1 MAILRKSNK
10 ERYTT
15 ILQSIT
21 MDKRLSLKDLGLLVK
36 LLSLPDNWN
45 FSEKGLAK
53 ILEQDGQTS
62 IRTAIKN
69 LEEYGYLTR
78 KRERDE
84 AGKVTGVEWIITEE
98 PTATKEVENPRLENH
113 NLDNPNLETQP
124 QYNTK
129 EYNTKKINTNSF
141 KERNAKERNTTKS
154 QYGNLSYEIVEEKI
168 NNLNETEKVKDLIR
182 QIMFVNRKNNNK
194 PITSAVFSLFMQRL
208 AQVSD
213 GNEEIKIK
221 KLEDAVLGGF
231 NMIYL
236 NANDVKNKPTYTK
249 KQKETNSDKEWNKFM
264 KEIQSEK
271 INVDVISEKTAYEE
285 LPF

>member
-53 ILEQDGQTS
+53 ILDQDGQTS

-84 AGKVTGVEWIITEE
+84 TGKVTGVEWIITEE
-98 PTATKEVENPRLENH
+98 PTSEKEVENPRLENH
-113 NLDNPNLETQP
+113 NLDNPNLEIQP

-129 EYNTKKINTNSF
+129 EYNTKEYNTNYFSENNNE
-141 KERNAKERNTTKS
+141 KENFATIEEQITF
-154 QYGNLSYEIVEEKI
+154 EKI
-168 NNLNETEKVKDLIR
+168 NNMEDKEISTRLNAI
-182 QIMFVNRKNNNK
+182 FKNKKIKGK
-194 PITSAVFSLFMQRL
+194 PITKEVLKVILDRVEKFSGGDRDK
-208 AQVSD
+208 AI
-213 GNEEIKIK
+213 EILDMSI
-221 KLEDAVLGGF
+221 ARG
-231 NMIYL
+231 Y
-236 NANDVKNKPTYTK
+236 NDVFPINQQQHQLNRNNNSTDNYSSYDLDQFEKNISNNY
-249 KQKETNSDKEWNKFM
+249 EDYLSGWN
-264 KEIQSEK
+264 I
-271 INVDVISEKTAYEE
+271 
-285 LPF
+285 

>member
-84 AGKVTGVEWIITEE
+84 TGKIIGVEWIITEE
-98 PTATKEVENPRLENH
+98 PTTIKEVENPRLENH
-113 NLDNPNLETQP
+113 NLDNPNLETHP

-129 EYNTKKINTNSF
+129 EYNTKKYNTNSLSEKENEKQTKKENKKF
-141 KERNAKERNTTKS
+141 TPPTVDEVKAYCDERNNHVDPEKFVTYYDSVGWYVGKKKMKNWKS
-154 QYGNLSYEIVEEKI
+154 SVILWEKGN
-168 NNLNETEKVKDLIR
+168 
-182 QIMFVNRKNNNK
+182 
-194 PITSAVFSLFMQRL
+194 
-208 AQVSD
+208 
-213 GNEEIKIK
+213 
-221 KLEDAVLGGF
+221 
-231 NMIYL
+231 
-236 NANDVKNKPTYTK
+236 
-249 KQKETNSDKEWNKFM
+249 
-264 KEIQSEK
+264 
-271 INVDVISEKTAYEE
+271 ISEQSTTISTPSSYDISAYENYSI
-285 LPF
+285 FDDQ